1 MAIAPDFPL
10 AFDALA
16 QLKRA
21 LHQTLPKIPS
31 SHLSEAIAF
40 GLGFRTNAAL
50 QTQLNAG
57 GGTVAGFDSDR
68 FSGRLAKLGHG
79 PIRDVCDDVRVVQ
92 SILLARSDPGMV
104 PRSPL
109 ERCAA
114 YGVRILRKEN
124 GDFFAHHNGAGVVGP
139 CHDEQEAAALAC
151 ATWDF

>member
-21 LHQTLPKIPS
+21 LHQILPKIPS

-40 GLGFRTNAAL
+40 ALGFRTNAAL

-57 GGTVAGFDSDR
+57 ERMVQGRVAAFDSDR
-68 FSGRLAKLGHG
+68 FSGRLAELGHG
-79 PIRDVCDDVRVVQ
+79 PVRDVSDDVRVVQ
-92 SILLARSDPGMV
+92 SVLLAQADPGLV

-109 ERCAA
+109 
-114 YGVRILRKEN
+114 
-124 GDFFAHHNGAGVVGP
+124 
-139 CHDEQEAAALAC
+139 
-151 ATWDF
+151 